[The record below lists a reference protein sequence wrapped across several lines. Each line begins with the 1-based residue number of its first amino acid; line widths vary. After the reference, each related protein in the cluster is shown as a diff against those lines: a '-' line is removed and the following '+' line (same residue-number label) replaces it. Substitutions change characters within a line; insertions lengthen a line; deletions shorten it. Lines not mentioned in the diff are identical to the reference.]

1 MTRTPSRY
9 ALPDGASGLARR
21 DGGVSIFVVEP
32 LTAIRELV
40 TAYCSGLEGFR
51 VVGGAGERNEAE
63 RECARLQPDVAV
75 VDWLQLADWSE
86 SSLAE
91 AIRRV
96 SPGTRV
102 IVFAPAPD
110 AHYVSD
116 AIAAGVVGFV
126 LKSAPLEALGRALR
140 TVADGRQ
147 FFCPETA
154 GVLRELLRR
163 SSRGN
168 GRERMLSHREK
179 EVLRAIAQGCGSKE
193 IAAGFNLSVYT
204 IENIRRRIMRKTG
217 LKSVAELTLHAVGL
231 GLVVAPGGARI
242 SDGQQTGAV

>member
-1 MTRTPSRY
+1 MTKTPSSSHPPVR
-9 ALPDGASGLARR
+9 ASDSPR
-21 DGGVSIFVVEP
+21 VVTIFVAEP

-40 TAYCSGLEGFR
+40 AGYCSALEGFR
-51 VVGGAGERNEAE
+51 VVGASGERGESE
-63 RECARLQPDVAV
+63 RECARLQPDVAL
-75 VDWLQLADWSE
+75 VDWLQLADPTE
-86 SSLAE
+86 INLAA
-91 AIRRV
+91 AIRRA
-96 SPGTRV
+96 SPATRV
-102 IVFAPAPD
+102 VVFAPAAD
-110 AHYVSD
+110 AHYVSE

-126 LKSAPLEALGRALR
+126 LKSSPLDGLARALR

-163 SSRGN
+163 TLRGN

-179 EVLRAIAQGCGSKE
+179 EVLRAIAQGRGSKE

-231 GLVVAPGGARI
+231 GLVRAPGG
-242 SDGQQTGAV
+242 